1 MRKEER
7 RSLLLATYIDL
18 RIKISVLNM
27 ERCTIEIKLSEMK
40 LSEIRSSCE
49 CIIYSVG
56 IRKGI
61 LVNLR
66 ILNHVQYQDHFSSS
80 KRKTSEKYNIE
91 QNTRA
96 RRRDGVQVKYRVV
109 LRSFGRN

>member
-7 RSLLLATYIDL
+7 RSLLLAAYIDL
-18 RIKISVLNM
+18 RIKISILNM
-27 ERCTIEIKLSEMK
+27 ERCIVEIELSEMK

-49 CIIYSVG
+49 RTIYSVG

-66 ILNHVQYQDHFSSS
+66 IFNRVQYQDHFSSS
-80 KRKTSEKYNIE
+80 KRKTSENIISSKY
-91 QNTRA
+91 TREI
-96 RRRDGVQVKYRVV
+96 K
-109 LRSFGRN
+109 SK